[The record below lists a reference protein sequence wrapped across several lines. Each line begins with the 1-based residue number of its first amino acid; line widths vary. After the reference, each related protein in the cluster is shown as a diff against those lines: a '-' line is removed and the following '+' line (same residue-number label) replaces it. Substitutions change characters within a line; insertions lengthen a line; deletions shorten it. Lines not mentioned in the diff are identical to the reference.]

1 MSFLIS
7 INRKKLQDTN
17 SGDEF
22 ESLRQSA
29 RGELTDLLRLKKSV
43 TKAIELLLLSI
54 SRKDYKLT
62 RALTEARLMLLRDT
76 NVIG

>member
-29 RGELTDLLRLKKSV
+29 RGELTDLLRLKISV

-54 SRKDYKLT
+54 SLKDYKLT